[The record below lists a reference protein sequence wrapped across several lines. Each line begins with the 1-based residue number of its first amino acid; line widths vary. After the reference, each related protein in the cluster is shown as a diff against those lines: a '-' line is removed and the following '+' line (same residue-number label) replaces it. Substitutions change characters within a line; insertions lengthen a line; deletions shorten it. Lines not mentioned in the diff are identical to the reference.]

1 MRTNSVVCMHACMY
15 DGKCIHLYVVFLCLL
30 LICLIVIRSFYLNI
44 ELFYA
49 NLLLLPTF
57 MHFTNILACF
67 NLILIFIL
75 LLLCRHFSP

>member
-30 LICLIVIRSFYLNI
+30 LICLIFIRSFYLNI

-49 NLLLLPTF
+49 NAVATSYLYAFHQHSGMP
-57 MHFTNILACF
+57 
-67 NLILIFIL
+67 
-75 LLLCRHFSP
+75 